1 MTTAPSERSLPGLP
15 LLEGHAR
22 TVQEAVRHVRTALS
36 SVDIE
41 EASLEAELLVGHVL
55 GIDRTR
61 LLADLRQ
68 PFPPKAAPFLASLVE
83 RRRLREPLAYL
94 LGWREF
100 YGLRF
105 AVRPGVLI
113 PRQETETLV
122 EEALRLAVE
131 RYAGTPWIADVGC
144 GCGAIAVALAANL
157 PGARIYAVDSSPI
170 ALEVAMENIHR
181 HGVQGRVSLLQ
192 GDLLDPVDAP
202 VDLVVANLP
211 YVRSGDFVGIQ
222 PEVLR
227 EPRKALDG
235 GPDGLEVI
243 RRLLRQLAGKVAP
256 GGAVLLECDLRQ
268 AEHLKEEAQ
277 AHYAGSSAR
286 VLQDMAGLD
295 RIVELLV

>member
-1 MTTAPSERSLPGLP
+1 MPRA
-15 LLEGHAR
+15 AYIF
-22 TVQEAVRHVRTALS
+22 TVSHSPYQEYTVGETVLRLCDDLS
-36 SVDIE
+36 QASIE
-41 EASLEAELLVGHVL
+41 EARLEAELLVAHVL
-55 GIDRTR
+55 GIDRTH

-68 PFPPKAAPFLASLVE
+68 LFPPKAAPSLASLVE

-131 RYAGTPWIADVGC
+131 RYGGTPRLADVGC
-144 GCGAIAVALAANL
+144 GCGAIAVALAVNL
-157 PGARIYAVDSSPI
+157 PGAHIYAVDSSPI
-170 ALEVAMENIHR
+170 ALRVATENIHS
-181 HGVQGRVSLLQ
+181 HAVQGWVSLLQ
-192 GDLLDPVDAP
+192 GDLLDPVDEP

-211 YVRSGDFVGIQ
+211 YVRTGDFAGIQ

-227 EPRKALDG
+227 EPREALDG

-243 RRLLRQLAGKVAP
+243 HRLLRQLAGKVALR
-256 GGAVLLECDLRQ
+256 GAVLLECDPRQ
-268 AEHLKEEAQ
+268 AEHLKREAQ
-277 AHYAGSSAR
+277 AHYAGSSVR
-286 VLQDMAGLD
+286 VLQDLAGLD
-295 RIVELLV
+295 RVVELSL